1 MAKRDFYDVLGVA
14 KNADE
19 KEIKSAYRKL
29 AMKNHPDRNPDDEAA
44 AERFREASEAY
55 EVLKD
60 DQKRAAYDRLGH
72 AAFDQQAGGFGGGGF
87 GGGGFG
93 GGGFSD
99 IFDQMFNEFSGGRSG
114 GSAQQQGSDLR
125 YDMSISLADAFSG
138 IQKDIRV
145 KVAASCESCS
155 GTGANAG
162 SSVDNCGTCN
172 GSGKIRQQQG
182 FFTLE
187 RTCPSCQGQGQTIAD
202 PCGSCSGQG
211 RVEKMQ
217 NLSVTIPAGVD
228 TGTRIRLSGK
238 GEAGVRGAPAGD
250 LYIFVDVKHHN
261 IFTRDGNHL
270 YMRVPVPMATAALGG
285 TIDVPTISGKM
296 ARLTIEAGT
305 QSARKFRMRGKG
317 MPALRGA
324 GTGDQ
329 IVEVQVETP
338 TNLSD
343 RQKELLAE
351 FQETGDASP
360 TATKWY
366 DKIKGLFDDV

>member
-1 MAKRDFYDVLGVA
+1 MAKRDFYEVLGVSRD
-14 KNADE
+14 ADE

-44 AERFREASEAY
+44 ADRFREASDAY

-72 AAFDQQAGGFGGGGF
+72 AAFDQQAGGGGF

-99 IFDQMFNEFSGGRSG
+99 IFDQMFNEFSGGR
-114 GSAQQQGSDLR
+114 QQGPNNQGSDLR
-125 YDMSISLADAFSG
+125 YDMTITLEDAFAG
-138 IQKDIRV
+138 LQKDIRV
-145 KVAASCESCS
+145 NVAASCEPCS
-155 GTGANAG
+155 GTGANSG
-162 SSVDNCGTCN
+162 SSPEMCGTCH

-187 RTCPSCQGQGQTIAD
+187 RTCPSCGGQGQTISD
-202 PCGSCSGQG
+202 PCGACNGQG
-211 RVEKMQ
+211 RVQKTQ
-217 NLSVTIPAGVD
+217 TLSVTIPAGVD

-238 GEAGVRGAPAGD
+238 GEAGMRGGPAGD
-250 LYIFVDVKHHN
+250 LYIFVEVRHHN
-261 IFTRDGNHL
+261 IFTRDGNNL

-296 ARLTIEAGT
+296 ARLSIEAGT
-305 QSARKFRMRGKG
+305 QNGRKFRMRGKG

-329 IVEVQVETP
+329 IVEIQVETP
-338 TNLSD
+338 TDLSK
-343 RQKELLAE
+343 RQKELLEE
-351 FQETGDASP
+351 FQNAGDVSP
-360 TATKWY
+360 TASKWY
-366 DKIKGLFDDV
+366 DKIKGLFDDAS